1 MNKLSFVQSYQ
12 DSYDLVE
19 IIKPIVT
26 LYPDEVFDI
35 ITDNV
40 NRLVK
45 QRGRESYNNASQ
57 LLKLLFKAPSK
68 KRELQQFVSKLYN
81 HQPNLSALKD
91 ELKKRE

>member
-45 QRGRESYNNASQ
+45 QRGRRSYNNASQ

-68 KRELQQFVSKLYN
+68 KRELQ
-81 HQPNLSALKD
+81 
-91 ELKKRE
+91 